1 MDWMFYL
8 LGVIALVAFVVLVEW
23 FAANEQGK
31 L

>member
-8 LGVIALVAFVVLVEW
+8 LGFIALIAFVALVEW
-23 FAANEQGK
+23 FATKEQGK